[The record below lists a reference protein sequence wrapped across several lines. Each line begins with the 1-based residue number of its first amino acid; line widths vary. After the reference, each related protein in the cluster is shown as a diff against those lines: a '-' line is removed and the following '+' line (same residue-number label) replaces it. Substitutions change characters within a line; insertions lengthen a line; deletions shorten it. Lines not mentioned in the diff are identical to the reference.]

1 MYFKVLNKELKR
13 QNTFQFA

>member
-13 QNTFQFA
+13 QNTF

>member
-1 MYFKVLNKELKR
+1 MYFKVLNKELKH